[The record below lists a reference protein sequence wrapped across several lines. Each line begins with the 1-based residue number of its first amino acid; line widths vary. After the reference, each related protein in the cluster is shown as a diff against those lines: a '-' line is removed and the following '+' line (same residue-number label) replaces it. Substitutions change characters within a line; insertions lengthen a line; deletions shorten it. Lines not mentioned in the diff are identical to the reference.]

1 MNKMLFKLKKIESS
15 LSFFCKAKDKTYI
28 HLFCRCRRTSI
39 LWRQLLEFLGTG
51 LDLSITSP
59 QSAIFVFLQD
69 DLEHKL
75 LLNHIL
81 LIFKNYL
88 YQARENILNYVNY
101 LLYISLNYI
110 NYIYIYRQTVRSKKI
125 FDNWKPFKID
135 EKCFSF
141 HLESSFRSQDIQI
154 FVLTFWSRRK
164 TA

>member
-1 MNKMLFKLKKIESS
+1 MNKMLFKFKRVESPLYS
-15 LSFFCKAKDKTYI
+15 FCKAEDETYI
-28 HLFCRCRRTSI
+28 HVFYRFRKSSI
-39 LWRQLLEFLGTG
+39 SWRQRQEFSSAA
-51 LDLSITSP
+51 LDLSSISP
-59 QSAIFVFLQD
+59 LSAIFRFLD
-69 DLEHKL
+69 DSLEHKL

-110 NYIYIYRQTVRSKKI
+110 NYIYIYRQTVRPKKI

-154 FVLTFWSRRK
+154 FILTFWSRRK